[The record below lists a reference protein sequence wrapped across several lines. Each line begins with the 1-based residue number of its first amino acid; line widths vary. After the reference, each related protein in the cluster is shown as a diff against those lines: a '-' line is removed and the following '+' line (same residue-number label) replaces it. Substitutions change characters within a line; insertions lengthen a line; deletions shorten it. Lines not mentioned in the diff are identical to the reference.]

1 MANKLT
7 LYKEYSRE
15 EVHDI
20 FSPESKFT
28 KSTGTWGLQ
37 GIVNIS
43 ATNDYVFFV
52 TYGQSQSGH
61 EFIEGIDENGFL
73 EWQSQPQQDFESKH
87 ITNFI
92 NHDENINDIHLFLR
106 SNKLSKYKYMG
117 LLKYIDHNPEKV
129 KPVYFKWLLLNFNDV
144 EVKSIGI
151 KPSIRPK
158 NIISPVEKNKL
169 QFSDKP
175 IKLKIGKQSEDL
187 LKAGFVDF
195 EDLYD
200 KNNELGKLGEYL
212 VVEHEKNNLI
222 SLGRK
227 DLADQVSATRD
238 TIGNTAKYDVKSY
251 FEDGRVKYIEVK
263 TTKADISNPFYISE
277 SEVKFSEKYS
287 ENYFIYRVYEYDLI
301 LNSGKIFILKG
312 SINRENLTSTN
323 YYYNYF

>member
-1 MANKLT
+1 
-7 LYKEYSRE
+7 
-15 EVHDI
+15 
-20 FSPESKFT
+20 
-28 KSTGTWGLQ
+28 
-37 GIVNIS
+37 
-43 ATNDYVFFV
+43 
-52 TYGQSQSGH
+52 
-61 EFIEGIDENGFL
+61 
-73 EWQSQPQQDFESKH
+73 
-87 ITNFI
+87 
-92 NHDENINDIHLFLR
+92 
-106 SNKLSKYKYMG
+106 MG
-117 LLKYIDHNPEKV
+117 LLKYIDHNPGKV

-144 EVKSIGI
+144 EVESIGI

-158 NIISPVEKNKL
+158 NITPPVEKNKL
-169 QFSDKP
+169 QLSDKP
-175 IKLKIGKQSEDL
+175 IKLKIGKQSEAL

-263 TTKADISNPFYISE
+263 TTKADINNPFYISE

-287 ENYFIYRVYEYDLI
+287 DNYFIYRVYEYDLL

-312 SINRENLTSTN
+312 AINRENLTSTN